1 MGKPKEVKASKA
13 TQEKIEFEEI
23 LGEAHDGEDY
33 KLLMKDGSVRQVP
46 KVLVRNKTILSWQ
59 QLQK

>member
-1 MGKPKEVKASKA
+1 MGKSKEVKTSRVAR
-13 TQEKIEFEEI
+13 EKIEFSEI

-46 KVLVRNKTILSWQ
+46 KVLVRDKSFRSWQ
-59 QLQK
+59 